1 MRVLL
6 LVTLAA
12 ASVGAATFVACS
24 SDPPAAT
31 GPVDAGNGGADDG
44 SVTPKDGATS
54 EDGGGSNDAGADGS
68 CGHVPPA
75 DGGNPCGAL
84 DFGKPAVPFLRTDA
98 AVGETSK
105 GGPLEPGIYDAVFAD
120 RESALGGS
128 WRETFVVDASGK
140 FTRIRQIQTTADAA
154 PGPISYRAGTFATDA
169 GSITFTYT
177 CAVTADAAVTVGDDT
192 LPYDGIKDTCGTT
205 DYRYGAAGIRV
216 TLKRR

>member
-12 ASVGAATFVACS
+12 ASVGATTFVACS
-24 SDPPAAT
+24 SDPPAVT
-31 GPVDAGNGGADDG
+31 GPVDAGNGGGDDG
-44 SVTPKDGATS
+44 SVTPKDGATT

-68 CGHVPPA
+68 CGHAPPA

-84 DFGKPAVPFLRTDA
+84 DFGKAAVPFLLTDA
-98 AVGETSK
+98 AVGETYK

-120 RESALGGS
+120 RGSALGGS
-128 WRETFVVDASGK
+128 WRETFVVDGTGK
-140 FTRIRQIQTTADAA
+140 FTRIRQIQSLADAS

-177 CAVTADAAVTVGDDT
+177 CAVTADAAVDAGSDT
-192 LPYDGIKDTCGTT
+192 LPYDGIKDSCGTT
-205 DYRYGAAGIRV
+205 DYRYGVAGIRV